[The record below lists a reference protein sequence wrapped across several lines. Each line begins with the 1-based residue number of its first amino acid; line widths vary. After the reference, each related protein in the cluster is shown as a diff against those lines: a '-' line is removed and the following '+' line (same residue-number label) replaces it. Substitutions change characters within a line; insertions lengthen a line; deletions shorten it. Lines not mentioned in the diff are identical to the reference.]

1 MRQTERSGWKKKEIL
16 PMSKAVV
23 LLSGGLDSTTTLAIA
38 KSQGFDCYAL
48 SFDYGQKQKS
58 ELNAAKQVSE
68 LFSATEHRIMTI
80 SLSDIGGSAL
90 TDSAID
96 VPKFKKSNDIPITYV
111 PARNTIF
118 LSYAM
123 AWAEVLEC
131 QDIFIGVN
139 ALDYSGYPDCR
150 AEYISAFETM
160 ANLATKQGVE
170 GQKLTIHTPLINL
183 HKAQI
188 IQKGLSLGVDYA
200 MTTTC
205 YQADENGDACGFCDA
220 CEYRKLGFKE
230 ANIVDPTR
238 YQK

>member
-1 MRQTERSGWKKKEIL
+1 
-16 PMSKAVV
+16 MSKRCVV

-38 KSQGFDCYAL
+38 IQQGFECYAL

-58 ELNAAKQVSE
+58 ELKSAASIAKEFGAV
-68 LFSATEHRIMTI
+68 EHRVMKI

-90 TDSAID
+90 TDESID
-96 VPKFKKSNDIPITYV
+96 VPNFNQSDEIPVTYV

-118 LSYAM
+118 LSYAT
-123 AWAEVLEC
+123 AWAEVLDC

-150 AEYISAFETM
+150 QEYIDAFSIM

-170 GQKLTIHTPLINL
+170 GKKTTFHTPLIQLN
-183 HKAQI
+183 KSQI
-188 IQKGLSLGVDYA
+188 IQKGVSLGVDYSK
-200 MTTTC
+200 TTTC
-205 YQADENGDACGFCDA
+205 YQANNKGEACGVCDA

-230 ANIVDPTR
+230 AGIDDPTL
-238 YQK
+238 YQN